1 MADKTEAP
9 TSGRIREAR
18 ERGQVARSIE
28 LNAAVSLVASI
39 WLLTGP
45 GKNVIT
51 GLGDSIRYTVT
62 NLPNSEITD
71 IWLREYAI
79 REFAFFINPLAQF
92 VLATLLVG
100 VATTLFQTNFLW
112 SSKRPFFDGS
122 RLNPINGFKRIFSM
136 QGIVEMLK
144 SLLKL
149 LVVGWPVYT
158 FLMSNVGSIL
168 QLVQMPLAQAIGQWV
183 NMATSLMWRV
193 AGAYIVLA
201 AADYAYQRWN
211 YLKQLRMSKQ
221 EVLDD
226 FKRMEG
232 DPFMRGRIR
241 QQQRRMAQSRM
252 MTRVPKAD
260 VIVTNPTHYAVAII
274 YESGRM
280 EAPIVVAKGAFYVA
294 QRIVEI
300 AKENKVP
307 IVQNVPLARAMY
319 KMVDLEHPIPP
330 ELYVAMAEV
339 LAYVYRL
346 KNQHGQTVSA
356 QAG

>member
-9 TSGRIREAR
+9 TSSRIREAR

-28 LNAAVSLVASI
+28 MNAAISLVASI
-39 WLLTGP
+39 WLLTGI
-45 GKNVIT
+45 GKNLVS
-51 GLGDSIRYTVT
+51 GLSDLLRYTVS
-62 NLPNSEITD
+62 NLPTNEISD
-71 IWLREYAI
+71 IWLREHAFLNI
-79 REFAFFINPLAQF
+79 SFFINPLAQ
-92 VLATLLVG
+92 LILLMMVIGVG
-100 VATTLFQTNFLW
+100 TTLVQTNFLW
-112 SSKRPFFDGS
+112 ASKRPFFDGS
-122 RLNPINGFKRIFSM
+122 RLNPINGFKRIFSS
-136 QGIVEMLK
+136 QGVVETLK

-149 LVVGWPVYT
+149 AVVGWPVYSYLQAN
-158 FLMSNVGSIL
+158 FGSII
-168 QLVQMPLAQAIGQWV
+168 QMIQMPLDQEIIHWV
-183 NMATSLMWRV
+183 GMAVSLMWRV
-193 AGAYIVLA
+193 AAAFIVLA

-211 YLKQLRMSKQ
+211 YTKQLRMSKQ
-221 EVLDD
+221 EVMDD
-226 FKRMEG
+226 LKRSEG
-232 DPFMRGRIR
+232 DPFLRNRIR
-241 QQQRRMAQSRM
+241 QQQRRFAQGRM

-274 YESGRM
+274 YESGKM

-319 KMVDLEHPIPP
+319 KLVELEHPIPP

-346 KNQHGQTVSA
+346 KNQQWQPNAA
-356 QAG
+356 QV

>member
-9 TSGRIREAR
+9 TSGRIRDAR

-45 GKNVIT
+45 GKNVFL
-51 GLGDSIRYTVT
+51 GLGDLIKFTVT
-62 NLPNSEITD
+62 NLPTTEITD
-71 IWLREYAI
+71 IWLRDYAI
-79 REFAFFINPLAQF
+79 RTFAFFISPLAQF
-92 VLATLLVG
+92 ILATLVIG

-122 RLNPINGFKRIFSM
+122 RLNPISGFKRIFSM
-136 QGIVEMLK
+136 QGVVEMLK

-149 LVVGWPVYT
+149 IVVAWPVYT
-158 FLMSNVGSIL
+158 YLMANTNAII
-168 QLVQMPLAQAIGQWV
+168 QLVQMPLTQAISQWV
-183 NMATSLMWRV
+183 SLATSLMWRV
-193 AGAYIVLA
+193 AGAYIILA

-221 EVLDD
+221 EVMDD
-226 FKRMEG
+226 MKRSEG

-252 MTRVPKAD
+252 MSRVPKAD
-260 VIVTNPTHYAVAII
+260 VIVTNPTHYAVAIM

-280 EAPIVVAKGAFYVA
+280 EAPIVVAKGAFYMA
-294 QRIVEI
+294 QRIVEV
-300 AKENKVP
+300 AKANKVP

-339 LAYVYRL
+339 LAYVYRM
-346 KNQHGQTVSA
+346 KNQNGQMVSA
-356 QAG
+356 QVG